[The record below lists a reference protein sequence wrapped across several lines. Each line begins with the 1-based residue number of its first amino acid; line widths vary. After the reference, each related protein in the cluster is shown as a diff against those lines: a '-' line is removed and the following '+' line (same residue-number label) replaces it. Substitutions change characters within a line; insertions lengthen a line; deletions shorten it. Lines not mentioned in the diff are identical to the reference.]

1 MKLNTHERWGSFMSI
16 IIPFYGDVWICKWN
30 EYVNDKNWIESNMK
44 LYEYEYDNTMKM
56 KWLYDM
62 K

>member
-1 MKLNTHERWGSFMSI
+1 MSM
-16 IIPFYGDVWICKWN
+16 IIPFYGHVWICEWN
-30 EYVNDKNWIESNMK
+30 VYENEKNWIESNMK